1 MPTFF
6 TRRTLLLIW
15 TAAALGLGTAPRLA
29 ADLTWSPNK
38 GWQVEGGALSG
49 LTGVEGRSALDM
61 MNRARRDEDEGSR
74 GSAIRIYERVAKK
87 YSRSIYA
94 PEAFFRAGKLLLDRH
109 QYYDAFADFQSI
121 IRRYP
126 NTKRFDDVI
135 GLQYRVASALMNGQR
150 NRMLGLIPVFRNRT
164 KAIAYFEVI
173 LLDAPYSDYAP
184 LSLMDIARG
193 YQGDNDPEEAIDAL
207 DRLVNTYPQSVLA
220 PVAYLK
226 LGDMFASLNAGPE
239 YDQAATK
246 QAMTYYEDYMILYP
260 GDDGIAKAAE
270 GVDRMKT
277 VLAQSKIYIGDFYLY
292 KRLNFT
298 AARVFYN
305 EAITSYPDS
314 GPAKLARKRLADL
327 EARASRALIGPKA
340 APPKKRFWLF

>member
-6 TRRTLLLIW
+6 TRRTLLPIW
-15 TAAALGLGTAPRLA
+15 IAAAFALGGAPRLA
-29 ADLTWSPNK
+29 ADLTWSPSK

-49 LTGVEGRSALDM
+49 LTGVQGRSALEM
-61 MNRARRDEDEGSR
+61 MNRARRYEDEGSR
-74 GSAIRIYERVAKK
+74 GSAIRLYTRVAKK
-87 YSRSIYA
+87 YSSSIYA
-94 PEAFFRAGKLLLDRH
+94 PEAFFRAGRLLLERH

-135 GLQYRVASALMNGQR
+135 GEQYRIAAALMNGSR
-150 NRMLGLIPVFRNRT
+150 NRMMGLIPSFTNRT
-164 KAIAYFEVI
+164 KAIAYFEVV

-193 YQGDNDPEEAIDAL
+193 YQADKDAEEAIDAL

-277 VLAQSKIYIGDFYLY
+277 VLARSKIYIGDFYLY
-292 KRLNFT
+292 KRMNFT

-314 GPAKLARKRLADL
+314 GPARVARKRLADL
-327 EARASRALIGPKA
+327 EVRATKAYIGLKT